1 MGLCPLRRD
10 RVVAL
15 ASGVKAFVACGGAG
29 GWSGPGSGSAPALT
43 PAIAPQSR
51 CCARW
56 LSLAAGLSFAA
67 QYRPAGTGG
76 IPGQVLVDWHGCSGN
91 SGALCSIRALS
102 ASAPAGPMLAMQA
115 TCRQI
120 PARPTRP

>member
-67 QYRPAGTGG
+67 QYPDFLSHRP
-76 IPGQVLVDWHGCSGN
+76 PRQVKHQLD
-91 SGALCSIRALS
+91 SIDTL
-102 ASAPAGPMLAMQA
+102 
-115 TCRQI
+115 
-120 PARPTRP
+120 